1 MDFGSSKQSFAT
13 LEDQQLALNMGTE
26 ECNDPDVCIH
36 NILVLS
42 FFVPLQEAIGRRKL
56 TVGVYAHHHI
66 YSGEQHKGGN
76 IERSGQVKV
85 RYKLTN
91 ASEISFSL
99 TPCLN

>member
-26 ECNDPDVCIH
+26 ECNDLMFVYI
-36 NILVLS
+36 IVLS